1 MLTRAVPKVVSGL
14 QAVTEPRPSGRENGW
29 PFPNL
34 LSKKPARRTCCTYNK
49 SMGFEWDERDKAGRN
64 YRKHGVRMP
73 EAIPIFDDRL
83 AITLADQESDPHEV
97 QR

>member
-1 MLTRAVPKVVSGL
+1 
-14 QAVTEPRPSGRENGW
+14 
-29 PFPNL
+29 
-34 LSKKPARRTCCTYNK
+34 
-49 SMGFEWDERDKAGRN
+49 MGFEWDERDKAGRN

-73 EAIPIFDDRL
+73 EAIPIFDDPF

>member
-1 MLTRAVPKVVSGL
+1 
-14 QAVTEPRPSGRENGW
+14 
-29 PFPNL
+29 
-34 LSKKPARRTCCTYNK
+34 
-49 SMGFEWDERDKAGRN
+49 MGFEWGERDKAGRN
-64 YRKHGVRMP
+64 YRKHGVRML